1 MGKPVIISAQEAA
14 RMIPDG
20 STLCGIQMT
29 QISACTS
36 ILKEIEKRFHEEGH
50 PKNLTYVHT

>member
-1 MGKPVIISAQEAA
+1 MGKPVIIGAQEAA

-36 ILKEIEKRFHEEGH
+36 ILKEFEK
-50 PKNLTYVHT
+50 TVS